1 MYKKSVVPQ
10 TSDLLE
16 KFALIFSLQLSLRTQ
31 FTKIDNKKLALKINV
46 KTMKKASLDKFVD

>member
-1 MYKKSVVPQ
+1 MYKKSVIPQ

-16 KFALIFSLQLSLRTQ
+16 KFALIFSLQLSLQTQ